1 MPTSAEQ
8 IATIK
13 AQTLA
18 LIAQITADPK
28 PSYWID
34 GQRVLWAEYLQQ
46 LRATVAWCDQQ
57 TAAEVPCEVQSQGF
71 S

>member
-1 MPTSAEQ
+1 MPSDAEQ
-8 IATIK
+8 LAAIR

-28 PSYWID
+28 PSYSID
-34 GQRVLWAEYLQQ
+34 GQKVLWAEYLEQ

-57 TAAEVPCEVQSQGF
+57 CATTPCEVQSQGF